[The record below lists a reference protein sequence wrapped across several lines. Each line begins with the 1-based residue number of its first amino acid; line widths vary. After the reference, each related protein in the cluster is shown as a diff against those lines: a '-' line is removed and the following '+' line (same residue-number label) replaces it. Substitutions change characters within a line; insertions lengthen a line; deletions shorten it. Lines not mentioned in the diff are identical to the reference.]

1 MQSAWLA
8 SRSTC
13 RRYSPQPIELFFD
26 KGEGKKDEGKRR
38 LGPLLREVNRE
49 MWDKH
54 NNPLG
59 LIYSLYRGV
68 NCFIDWTEDTAAS
81 PISE

>member
-1 MQSAWLA
+1 
-8 SRSTC
+8 
-13 RRYSPQPIELFFD
+13 
-26 KGEGKKDEGKRR
+26 
-38 LGPLLREVNRE
+38 LREVNRE